1 MANNSEVSTP
11 VFDVRPMSWAVAAYV
26 LIVVGTVIA
35 LVVLSSTSPAL
46 ATDEAWGHAVVVAV
60 FAVLL
65 PIRLRAARRDRGA
78 VRAVAIIAGVLV
90 AVNVVEAALPGVF
103 PDWMRVEMVL
113 IAALMLVLASLAA
126 RAVRRA
132 EC

>member
-1 MANNSEVSTP
+1 MANNEMTAP
-11 VFDVRPMSWAVAAYV
+11 VFDVRSMSWAVGAYV

-35 LVVLSSTSPAL
+35 LVVLGSTAPAL

-65 PIRLRAARRDRGA
+65 PVRLRAARRDRGA
-78 VRAVAIIAGVLV
+78 VRAVAIIAGVLAV
-90 AVNVVEAALPGVF
+90 VNVVEAALPGVF

-113 IAALMLVLASLAA
+113 IAALMLVLTSLAV

-132 EC
+132 GC